1 MKTSTRDIDFTLLP
15 ENKLFMGVCIAEGE
29 NDDGRKI
36 MVTSTGQGL
45 HVRVGEDQV
54 QISIEQLVAQSIA
67 ATDELRATHSLI
79 GELEA
84 KGITES
90 DMDELVH
97 EIGSK
102 EDSDVNNQGLPAQ
115 VLHILRQC
123 GVEEG
128 SRLIR
133 ATWEEA

>member
-1 MKTSTRDIDFTLLP
+1 MKTLTRNIDFTLLP

-54 QISIEQLVAQSIA
+54 QISIEQLVAQAIA
-67 ATDELRATHSLI
+67 AADELRATHSLI

-102 EDSDVNNQGLPAQ
+102 EDSDVNNQGLSAQ

>member
-1 MKTSTRDIDFTLLP
+1 MKSVTRDIDFELLP
-15 ENKLFMGVCIAEGE
+15 ENKLFMGVCIADGE

-54 QISIEQLVAQSIA
+54 QISIEQLVAQAIA
-67 ATDELRATHSLI
+67 AADELRATHSLI
-79 GELEA
+79 GELET

-97 EIGSK
+97 DIGSR
-102 EDSDVNNQGLPAQ
+102 EDSEVNNQGLSAQ

-133 ATWEEA
+133 ATWEKV